1 MSYLLSSGCSHSIGW
16 EIEEEI
22 GLDLYKDGHNPKVEK
37 SIYEYRYDKTF
48 PYLIS
53 KHLNLDY
60 VNIGCEGN
68 SNEKIIYDI
77 IDYIKNTDNYP
88 KFVLINLSGES
99 RKLHSF
105 KDNLININYTKYDA
119 HGDYFFT
126 KNFKSTSIEKFK
138 EWHSICR
145 DFFLNDYELVYKN
158 ERLIEYIVLLLENL
172 NISYF
177 ISDTFNNSYSIKK
190 YTNNCIDENMVNY
203 LDKNNVSQSKGN
215 HWLSDGHKLWSELL
229 IKNIKNE

>member
-105 KDNLININYTKYDA
+105 KDNLININYTSYDA

-138 EWHSICR
+138 KWHSICK
-145 DFFLNDYELVYKN
+145 DFSKPNEFRLKFLEWSQGGFDVSSDRSLM
-158 ERLIEYIVLLLENL
+158 VLL
-172 NISYF
+172 
-177 ISDTFNNSYSIKK
+177 SIFC
-190 YTNNCIDENMVNY
+190 TSSFED
-203 LDKNNVSQSKGN
+203 
-215 HWLSDGHKLWSELL
+215 
-229 IKNIKNE
+229 